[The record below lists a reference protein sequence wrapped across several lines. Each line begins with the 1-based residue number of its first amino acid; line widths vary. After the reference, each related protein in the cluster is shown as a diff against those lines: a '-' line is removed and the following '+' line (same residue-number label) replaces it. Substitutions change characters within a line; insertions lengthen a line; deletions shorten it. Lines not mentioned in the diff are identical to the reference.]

1 MTVTTRTDAEVVISI
16 ARDAAL
22 VRTARLVAAAVARR
36 SDLPGALIEEVRL
49 GVGEA
54 CAILIGTTPADAGR
68 GDTHRGH
75 DSDDS
80 HDMVEVSLRNGPDG
94 FAVEVRGGYEPP
106 EGDLE
111 ELGIDPWALLRGVT
125 DAVTVDVQDGRAT
138 VLMSW
143 PA

>member
-36 SDLPGALIEEVRL
+36 SELSGALIEEVRL

-54 CAILIGTTPADAGR
+54 CAILIGTSTPEAPR
-68 GDTHRGH
+68 GG
-75 DSDDS
+75 
-80 HDMVEVSLRNGPDG
+80 HDMVEVSMRSGASGFTVQVQGAYETPD
-94 FAVEVRGGYEPP
+94 
-106 EGDLE
+106 GDLE

-125 DAVTVDVQDGRAT
+125 DDVVVDVAGERAT
-138 VLMSW
+138 VVMTW
-143 PA
+143 PARDL

>member
-1 MTVTTRTDAEVVISI
+1 MSVVTRTDNEVVIAI

-36 SDLPGALIEEVRL
+36 ADLSGGLIEEVRL

-54 CAILIGTTPADAGR
+54 CAILIGSVEPGTPHTD
-68 GDTHRGH
+68 
-75 DSDDS
+75 
-80 HDMVEVSLRNGPDG
+80 DMVQVTLRGGGGFTVQIQGTYERPDG
-94 FAVEVRGGYEPP
+94 
-106 EGDLE
+106 DLD

-125 DAVTVDVQDGRAT
+125 DDVVVDVSGDQAT
-138 VLMSW
+138 VTMTW

>member
-54 CAILIGTTPADAGR
+54 CAVLIGTAAADAGR
-68 GDTHRGH
+68 TETHA
-75 DSDDS
+75 S

-94 FAVEVRGGYEPP
+94 FAVEIRGGYAPP

-125 DAVTVDVQDGRAT
+125 DAVTVDVSGGRAT

>member
-1 MTVTTRTDAEVVISI
+1 MSVVTQTDNEVVIAI

-36 SDLPGALIEEVRL
+36 AELSGALIEEVRL

-54 CAILIGTTPADAGR
+54 CAILIGSVEPGTPH
-68 GDTHRGH
+68 TE
-75 DSDDS
+75 
-80 HDMVEVSLRNGPDG
+80 DMVHVALRG
-94 FAVEVRGGYEPP
+94 AVRGGGTFVVEIRGTYRRPD
-106 EGDLE
+106 GDLD

-125 DAVTVDVQDGRAT
+125 DDVVVDLEGDRAT
-138 VLMSW
+138 VTMTW

>member
-36 SDLPGALIEEVRL
+36 SELPGALIEEVRL

-54 CAILIGTTPADAGR
+54 CAILIGTSTPEGPRAN
-68 GDTHRGH
+68 
-75 DSDDS
+75 
-80 HDMVEVSLRNGPDG
+80 DMVEVSMRSGANG
-94 FAVEVRGGYEPP
+94 FTVEIQGGYETP

-125 DAVTVDVQDGRAT
+125 DDVDVAVDGHRAT
-138 VLMSW
+138 VVMRW

>member
-1 MTVTTRTDAEVVISI
+1 MTVTTRTDAEVIISI

-54 CAILIGTTPADAGR
+54 CAILIGTAGP
-68 GDTHRGH
+68 DTART
-75 DSDDS
+75 
-80 HDMVEVSLRNGPDG
+80 HDMVEVSLRSGESG
-94 FAVEVRGGYEPP
+94 FTVEIKGGYEPP

-125 DAVTVDVQDGRAT
+125 DDVDVEVDGPRAT
-138 VLMSW
+138 VVMRW

>member
-1 MTVTTRTDAEVVISI
+1 MTVTTRTDAEVIISI

-54 CAILIGTTPADAGR
+54 CAILIGTAGP
-68 GDTHRGH
+68 DTSR
-75 DSDDS
+75 SDDS
-80 HDMVEVSLRNGPDG
+80 HEMVEVSLRSGESG
-94 FAVEVRGGYEPP
+94 FTVEITGGYEPP

-125 DAVTVDVQDGRAT
+125 DDVDVEVDGPRAT
-138 VLMSW
+138 VVMRW

>member
-1 MTVTTRTDAEVVISI
+1 MTVTTTDAEVVISI

-36 SDLPGALIEEVRL
+36 SELPGALIEEVRL

-54 CAILIGTTPADAGR
+54 CAILIGTSTPEEPR
-68 GDTHRGH
+68 G
-75 DSDDS
+75 S
-80 HDMVEVSLRNGPDG
+80 DMVEVTMRNTADG
-94 FAVEVRGGYEPP
+94 FGVEIQGAFEPP

-125 DAVTVDVQDGRAT
+125 DDVDVEVEGRRAT
-138 VLMSW
+138 VVMRW

>member
-1 MTVTTRTDAEVVISI
+1 MPVTTRTDAEVVISI

-36 SDLPGALIEEVRL
+36 ADLPGAVIEEVRL

-54 CAILIGTTPADAGR
+54 CAILIGTTSPAPSRRPSGPEE
-68 GDTHRGH
+68 
-75 DSDDS
+75 S
-80 HDMVEVSLRNGPDG
+80 HDMVAVSLRSGPQG
-94 FAVEVRGGYEPP
+94 FSVQVEGAYEPP

-111 ELGIDPWALLRGVT
+111 DLGIDPWALLRGVT
-125 DAVTVDVQDGRAT
+125 DEVSVDVEGARAT
-138 VLMSW
+138 VVMTW